1 MIKQFI
7 PLLIILSTLLPF
19 SLNATTLTK
28 DLLKQSETALEAG
41 EIYNALELLKNA
53 EQQDNNEQD
62 WLISIAISDALLLN
76 GQIKAADKKLQ
87 NIYQAVKTAEK
98 LSLLCDIML
107 RFGHIS
113 TARNSTYQAQKWYR
127 KALTTAQQTADHA
140 LIATALINLSTV
152 KQDPLL
158 LQQAVEHID
167 SLTDLV
173 IQQKLLLS
181 LAYQASQQGQIQL
194 AQQGLQ
200 AVIDKPVTS
209 RIKSQ
214 ALGYMAELYTRQT
227 RIDEALQLTRLAML
241 ADNSTDLQLQWSWQR
256 ARLLSKQQKNT
267 QALAAYRNAIQ
278 QLQQLRI
285 DIPVVYQ
292 NGQSSFTQTYEP
304 LFTGFIEALLRQAET
319 KINDQQQKLLAEAIQ
334 TWEQLKTV
342 EMQDYFRD
350 ACVVK
355 QQQKK
360 INIENHTAMLY
371 PIILQDQLALL
382 VRFSNQ
388 IKAYSVNTTSAQI
401 KEVIAQINDALNS
414 KEPLQKQSQ
423 MLYQWL
429 IAPIIADLQQH
440 SVQTLVYLPDG
451 VLRKIPFALLHDGK
465 HYLTEKYQ
473 LVTVPSL
480 TMLATPSENV
490 RKDDILL
497 AGLSEPGPV
506 VDELLNGKVN
516 LFDSPESDRSVI
528 EQEQQRGLIL
538 RQGWGGNN
546 NARTLRANRM
556 KELLALPGV
565 NEELNALSA
574 ISQVPVM
581 KNTDFL
587 LEKFEASV
595 QQGHSIV
602 HIASHGFFSGTPE
615 KSFIMTYDHLL
626 NMNQLAQLFQTEAFH
641 NRPIELVTLSA
652 CQTAEGDD
660 RSPLGLSGVVVQAGV
675 KSAIGTLWPV
685 ADEAAKQFFSDF
697 YQFYQQAGATK
708 SSAMQQAQQKLMTS
722 SKQKHPAYWA
732 PFILVGE
739 WH

>member
-7 PLLIILSTLLPF
+7 PLLITLSTLLPF
-19 SLNATTLTK
+19 SLNATTLTE

-360 INIENHTAMLY
+360 TTIENHTAMLY

-440 SVQTLVYLPDG
+440 SVQILVYLPDG
-451 VLRKIPFALLHDGK
+451 VLRKIPFAVLHDGK